1 LIYLINIKCDFKMSQ
16 DPYVEKPWLKNY
28 DKGVPAHID
37 YPEINVYEFLDDS
50 ADKFGGRTAIWF
62 LKNKISYKKLK
73 EIAER
78 LATALVELGVKRG
91 DVVAIMIPNF
101 PQFIMSYYG
110 ILKAGAIVTA
120 CSVLH
125 TEHELAYQLNDSGAE
140 VIIAWDNQVEKI
152 NNIRDR
158 TRLRHVIITNVFD
171 YSPMAPRNPSEISGT
186 IQLLNLVNNT
196 KPDPPKFTTNAKED
210 IACLQYTGGT
220 TGLPKGAMLT
230 HYNLVSNCVAV
241 GTWASTEF
249 RKGKETILTNLPL
262 FHIYGQTV
270 CMNLH
275 IYMGSTIALN
285 PDPRDQKS
293 LFEIIKSTSPTMFPG
308 VPTMYM
314 RLLERD
320 DLEDY
325 AKDMRSIRVCNTG
338 AAPMPPEVM
347 KEFEERTGGI
357 IIEGY
362 GLTESS
368 PVACTNPFLGE
379 RKIGSV
385 GMPIPDTEIKLVN
398 IEDYTKIV
406 PFGEPGEIMIK
417 GPQIMKGYW
426 NKPEATENQ
435 IKDGWLLTG
444 DIAKMDEDGY
454 FYIVDRKKDMIDV
467 SGFKV
472 YPRELEDCLFEHEA
486 VENAAVIGV
495 PDPNL
500 PGSEKVK
507 AYIVLKD
514 GYKESEEIEAEI
526 KEFCRKT
533 VAPYKVPKFIEF
545 RKELPETLVGK
556 VLRKDLKDIEARR
569 RGEEV

>member
-1 LIYLINIKCDFKMSQ
+1 MSE

-28 DKGVPAHID
+28 DPGVPPHIE
-37 YPEINVYEFLDDS
+37 YPKMNIYEFLDNS
-50 ADKFGGRTAIWF
+50 ANDFGGRTAIWF

-73 EIAER
+73 DLADR
-78 LATALVELGVKRG
+78 LATVLADLGVKKG

-101 PQFIMSYYG
+101 PQFIISYYG
-110 ILKAGAIVTA
+110 ILKAGAIATA

-140 VIIAWDNQVEKI
+140 VIIVWDNQIEKI
-152 NNIRDR
+152 QKIQDR
-158 TRLRHVIITNVFD
+158 TRLRYVIITNVFD
-171 YSPMAPRNPSEISGT
+171 YSPMPPRNPSEISGT
-186 IQLLNLVNNT
+186 KQLINLINNV
-196 KPDPPKFTTNAKED
+196 KPDPPKFETDFEGV
-210 IACLQYTGGT
+210 ACLQYTGGT

-230 HYNLVSNCVAV
+230 HHNIVSNCIAV
-241 GTWASTEF
+241 GVWASTEF

-262 FHIYGQTV
+262 FHIYGQTI

-338 AAPMPPEVM
+338 AAPMPPEVL
-347 KEFEERTGGI
+347 KEFEKRTGGI

-368 PVACTNPFLGE
+368 PVVCTNPFFGE

-385 GMPIPDTEIKLVN
+385 GMPIPDTEIRLVE
-398 IEDYTKIV
+398 IDDYTKIV
-406 PFGEPGEIMIK
+406 PLGEPGEVFIK

-435 IKDGWLLTG
+435 IKDRWLLTG
-444 DIAKMDEDGY
+444 DIATMDEDGY
-454 FYIVDRKKDMIDV
+454 FYIVDRKKDMINV

-495 PDPNL
+495 PNPDI

-514 GYKESEEIEAEI
+514 GYEESEEVEMEI
-526 KEFCRKT
+526 KEFCRQT
-533 VAPYKVPKFIEF
+533 VAPYKVPRFIEF

-556 VLRKDLKDIEARR
+556 VLRKDLKDTEARR

>member
-1 LIYLINIKCDFKMSQ
+1 MSE
-16 DPYVEKPWLKNY
+16 DPYAEKVWLKNY
-28 DKGVPAHID
+28 DESVPSTIN
-37 YPEINVYEFLDDS
+37 YPEMNVYEFLDNS
-50 ADKFGGRTAIWF
+50 ANEFGSRTAIWF
-62 LKNKISYKKLK
+62 MKNKISYKKLK
-73 EIAER
+73 DLADR
-78 LATALVELGVKRG
+78 LATALVDLGVKRG
-91 DVVAIMIPNF
+91 DIVAIMIPNF
-101 PQFIMSYYG
+101 PQFIISYYG
-110 ILKAGAIVTA
+110 ILKAGGIVTA

-125 TEHELAYQLNDSGAE
+125 TEHELAYQLNDAGAE

-152 NNIRDR
+152 NNIKDR
-158 TRLRHVIITNVFD
+158 TRLRHVIITNVLD
-171 YSPMAPRNPSEISGT
+171 YAPLAPRNPPEIAGT
-186 IQLLNLVNNT
+186 LQLVNLINNT
-196 KPDPPKFTTNAKED
+196 KPNPQKFDINAKED

-230 HYNLVSNCVAV
+230 HYNIVSNCSAIFAW
-241 GTWASTEF
+241 GGQEL

-270 CMNLH
+270 CMNIH
-275 IYMGSTIALN
+275 IYIGSTIALN

-293 LFEIIKSTSPTMFPG
+293 LFEIIKATHPTMFPG

-325 AKDMRSIRVCNTG
+325 AKDLRSIRVCNTG
-338 AAPMPPEVM
+338 AAPMPPEVQ

-357 IIEGY
+357 ILEGF
-362 GLTESS
+362 GLTEAS
-368 PVACTNPFLGE
+368 PVTHSNPFSGE

-385 GMPIPDTEIKLVN
+385 GMPFPDTEVRIVD
-398 IEDYTKIV
+398 IDDYTKIL
-406 PFGEPGEIMIK
+406 PIEEAGEILIK
-417 GPQIMKGYW
+417 GPQVMKGYW
-426 NKPEATENQ
+426 NKPEATANQ
-435 IKDGWLLTG
+435 IKDGWLFTG
-444 DIAKMDEDGY
+444 DIGKMDEDGY

-472 YPRELEDCLFEHEA
+472 YPREVEDVLYEFEPIEKVA
-486 VENAAVIGV
+486 IIGI
-495 PDPNL
+495 PDPKIL
-500 PGSEKVK
+500 GSEKVK

-514 GYKESEEIEAEI
+514 GYQESEEMVSEI

-533 VAPYKVPKFIEF
+533 MAPYKVPKFVEF

-556 VLRKDLKDIEARR
+556 VQRKDLKEIEARR

>member
-1 LIYLINIKCDFKMSQ
+1 MSE
-16 DPYVEKPWLKNY
+16 DPYAEKVWVKNY
-28 DKGVPAHID
+28 DKGVPSSID
-37 YPEINVYEFLDDS
+37 YPKINVYEFLDNS
-50 ADKFGGRTAIWF
+50 ADDFGSRTALWF
-62 LKNKISYKKLK
+62 MKNKISYKKLK
-73 EIAER
+73 DIADR
-78 LATALVELGVKRG
+78 LATALVDLGLKRG

-101 PQFIMSYYG
+101 PQFVISYYG
-110 ILKAGAIVTA
+110 ILKAGGIVTA

-125 TEHELAYQLNDSGAE
+125 TEHELAYQLNDCGAE
-140 VIIAWDNQVEKI
+140 IIIAWDNQIDKI
-152 NNIRDR
+152 NKIKDR
-158 TRLRHVIITNVFD
+158 TRLRHVIITNVLD
-171 YSPMAPRNPSEISGT
+171 YTPMAPRNPPEIAGT
-186 IQLLNLVNNT
+186 IQFLNLINDT
-196 KPDPPKFTTNAKED
+196 KPNPPKFETNFDED
-210 IACLQYTGGT
+210 LVCLQYTGGT

-230 HYNLVSNCVAV
+230 HRNIVSNCVAV
-241 GTWASTEF
+241 AKWGADDF
-249 RKGKETILTNLPL
+249 RRGKETILTNLPL

-293 LFEIIKSTSPTMFPG
+293 LFEIIKSTHPTMFPG

-325 AKDMRSIRVCNTG
+325 AKDLKSIRVCNTG
-338 AAPMPPEVM
+338 AAPMPPEIQ

-357 IIEGY
+357 VLEGY

-368 PVACTNPFLGE
+368 PVTHSNPFSGT
-379 RKIGSV
+379 RKVGSV
-385 GMPIPDTEIKLVN
+385 GMPIPDTQVRIVD
-398 IEDYTKIV
+398 IEDYTKIL
-406 PFGEPGEIMIK
+406 PIGESGEIIMK

-426 NKPEATENQ
+426 NKPEESENQ
-435 IKDGWLLTG
+435 LKDGWLLTG
-444 DIAKMDEDGY
+444 DIGKMDEDGY

-472 YPRELEDCLFEHEA
+472 YPREVEDVLFEYEPI
-486 VENAAVIGV
+486 EKAAIIGV

-514 GYKESEEIEAEI
+514 GFQENDETKNMI
-526 KEFCRKT
+526 KEFLRQSL
-533 VAPYKVPKFIEF
+533 APYKVPKFIEF

-556 VLRKDLKDIEARR
+556 VQRKDLKDLEAKR

>member
-1 LIYLINIKCDFKMSQ
+1 MSEN
-16 DPYVEKPWLKNY
+16 PYAEKPWLKNY
-28 DKGVPAHID
+28 DPGVQPHID
-37 YPEINVYEFLDDS
+37 YPKINIYEFLDKS
-50 ADKFGGRTAIWF
+50 ASDFGSRTAIWF
-62 LKNKISYKKLK
+62 MKNKISYKKLK
-73 EIAER
+73 DLTER
-78 LATALVELGVKRG
+78 LATALVNLGVKKG

-101 PQFIMSYYG
+101 PQFIISYYG
-110 ILKAGAIVTA
+110 ILKAGAIATA

-125 TEHELAYQLNDSGAE
+125 TDHELSYQLNDSGAE
-140 VIIAWDNQVEKI
+140 VIIAWDNQIEKI
-152 NNIRDR
+152 QKIQDR

-171 YSPMAPRNPSEISGT
+171 YTPMAPRNPPEISGT
-186 IQLLNLVNNT
+186 KQLINLVNNT
-196 KPDPPKFTTNAKED
+196 KPNPPKFETDFEGVAS
-210 IACLQYTGGT
+210 LQYTGGT

-230 HYNLVSNCVAV
+230 HRNIVSNCIAV

-249 RKGKETILTNLPL
+249 RRGKETILTNLPL

-325 AKDMRSIRVCNTG
+325 AKDMKSIRVCNTG
-338 AAPMPPEVM
+338 AAPMPPEVL
-347 KEFEERTGGI
+347 KDFEERTGGI

-362 GLTESS
+362 GLTETS
-368 PVACTNPFLGE
+368 PVACTNPFFGE

-385 GMPIPDTEIKLVN
+385 GMPIPDTEIRLVE
-398 IEDYTKIV
+398 IADHTKIV
-406 PFGEPGEIMIK
+406 PRGEPGEVLIK
-417 GPQIMKGYW
+417 GPQVMKGYW
-426 NKPEATENQ
+426 NKPEATEDQ
-435 IKDGWLLTG
+435 IKDRWLLTG
-444 DIAKMDEDGY
+444 DIATMDEDGY
-454 FYIVDRKKDMIDV
+454 FYIVDRKKDMINV

-472 YPRELEDCLFEHEA
+472 YPRELEDVLFEYEA
-486 VENAAVIGV
+486 VEKAAVIGIPN
-495 PDPNL
+495 PDI

-514 GYKESEEIEAEI
+514 GYKENEEMELEI

-533 VAPYKVPKFIEF
+533 VSPYKVPKFIEF